1 MSAYIAAADSS
12 ATGGDLVFRLRL
24 FVAGDEPHSLTAR
37 QILARLCEQH
47 LKGRCE
53 VIVVDV
59 LRDYQAALRHR
70 VVVVPTL
77 IVEAP
82 PPERII
88 VGSLSDEE
96 KVLAVLGLPR
106 PGGRE

>member
-1 MSAYIAAADSS
+1 M
-12 ATGGDLVFRLRL
+12 
-24 FVAGDEPHSLTAR
+24 
-37 QILARLCEQH
+37 
-47 LKGRCE
+47 
-53 VIVVDV
+53 IVVDV
-59 LRDYQAALRHR
+59 LQDYQAALRHR